1 MQEERDLI
9 LLAQNGDMNA
19 FRKLVERHQ
28 KRILWLA
35 FDLSGNM
42 QDAEDISQEIFVKMF
57 KSLKK
62 FRGESKL
69 SSWLYK
75 ITVNTWLNES
85 RKGSTRVKKMQEPLD
100 ENLIESQA
108 GGLGYLPADPERE
121 AESALLNKRFR
132 KAFELLSRREL
143 SVFMLR
149 HYHDHKITEIGKI
162 LDLSA
167 GTVKSLLFRAVK
179 KMQKRLECLSDEL

>member
-1 MQEERDLI
+1 MQEERNLI
-9 LLAQNGDMNA
+9 QLAQNGDMSA

-85 RKGSTRVKKMQEPLD
+85 RKGSTVLRKMQIPLD
-100 ENLIESQA
+100 EDLFENRADEP
-108 GGLGYLPADPERE
+108 GYLPADPERE

-167 GTVKSLLFRAVK
+167 GTVKSMLFRAVK
-179 KMQKRLECLSDEL
+179 KMQKRLECFSD

>member
-9 LLAQNGDMNA
+9 QLAQNGDMNA

-35 FDLSGNM
+35 YDLSGNM
-42 QDAEDISQEIFVKMF
+42 QDAEDLSQEIFVKMF
-57 KSLKK
+57 RSLKK

-75 ITVNTWLNES
+75 ITVNTWMSES
-85 RKGSTRVKKMQEPLD
+85 RRGSARVKKMQEPLEED
-100 ENLIESQA
+100 LVQDRA
-108 GGLGYLPADPERE
+108 HGLGYYTAGPEQGAE
-121 AESALLNKRFR
+121 AVLINKQFR
-132 KAFELLSRREL
+132 KAFELLSQREL
-143 SVFMLR
+143 SVFVMR
-149 HYHDHKITEIGKI
+149 HYHDCKITEIGKI
-162 LDLSA
+162 LDLSS

-179 KMQKRLECLSDEL
+179 KMQKRLECFSDEL

>member
-1 MQEERDLI
+1 LQEERDLI